1 MRKKVLYA
9 DYYFFSLIVIA
20 GLDIL
25 LRHILYHREVYGF
38 EVLYLVGAMVKW
50 PMALAVL
57 VVERF
62 YQLPTP
68 PSHGH
73 GFVLLMTWT
82 GAFIAEN
89 LAFMSMDTESW
100 WYHLTTVED
109 KVRRVMKFRLQT
121 PTSIMGIGLL

>member
-1 MRKKVLYA
+1 MIKFYIYA
-9 DYYFFSLIVIA
+9 AYYFFSLIVIA

-38 EVLYLVGAMVKW
+38 EILYLVGAMVKW

-109 KVRRVMKFRLQT
+109 KVCRVMKFRLQT

>member
-1 MRKKVLYA
+1 M
-9 DYYFFSLIVIA
+9 
-20 GLDIL
+20 
-25 LRHILYHREVYGF
+25 YHREVYGF

-73 GFVLLMTWT
+73 GFVLLITWT

-109 KVRRVMKFRLQT
+109 KVCRVLKFRLQI
-121 PTSIMGIGLL
+121 PTSINGNRVTMSSNHIP